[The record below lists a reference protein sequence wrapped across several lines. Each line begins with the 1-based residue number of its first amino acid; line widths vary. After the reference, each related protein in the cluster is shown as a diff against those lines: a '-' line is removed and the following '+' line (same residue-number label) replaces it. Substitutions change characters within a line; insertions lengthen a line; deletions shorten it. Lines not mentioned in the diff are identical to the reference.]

1 MAIQITP
8 LPYNTSALEPV
19 ISEEALRTHYE
30 QHYKGYV
37 AKLNDLIPD
46 TIYEDLSLKDIVLRS
61 GKKIQWDHEVRIFN
75 NADQA
80 WNHTFFWNCLT
91 PARNMRPSDYL
102 AQRICENFG
111 SIEAFQE
118 QFNLKALELFGSG
131 WLWLVLT
138 KNNTLEIMVGKND
151 ENPMASGYTP
161 IFVVDLWEHA
171 YYLDYQ
177 SKRKEYVENIWQ
189 LVNWSFVHAEL
200 VKAEKHQPVRKMSK
214 ENFQSLPFYFRQR
227 WVGSDRTFI
236 KRRRTSVASGS
247 VIGATI
253 GAVLFFFLASLV
265 SMQIIPLP
273 GLVNSSEGINH
284 AAVLLV
290 GVSLGIFVGAACGAL
305 VGIGTPM
312 PLTPKPN
319 H

>member
-1 MAIQITP
+1 MTIQITP
-8 LPYNTSALEPV
+8 LPYNTNALEPV

-61 GKKIQWDHEVRIFN
+61 GKKIQWDHEVKIFN

-80 WNHTFFWNCLT
+80 WNHSFFWNCLT

-102 AQRICENFG
+102 VQRICDNFG
-111 SIEAFQE
+111 TFEAFQE
-118 QFNLKALELFGSG
+118 QFNLKALDLFGSG
-131 WLWLVLT
+131 WLWVVLT
-138 KNNTLEIMVGKND
+138 KNNTIEIMVGKND
-151 ENPMASGYTP
+151 ENPIASGNSP

-171 YYLDYQ
+171 YYLDYL
-177 SKRKEYVENIWQ
+177 SKRKEYIENIWD

-200 VKAEKHQPVRKMSK
+200 VKAEKHQPMRKSTK
-214 ENFQSLPFYFRQR
+214 ERFKSLPFYLRQR
-227 WVGSDRTFI
+227 WLGSDRTFI
-236 KRRRTSVASGS
+236 KRRRTSIGSGS
-247 VIGATI
+247 VIGAAI
-253 GAVLFFFLASLV
+253 GAGVFFFLASLV

-273 GLVNSSEGINH
+273 GLVNASGGINH
-284 AAVLLV
+284 GLVLFF
-290 GVSLGIFVGAACGAL
+290 GTSLGVFLGAACGAL

-312 PLTPKPN
+312 PLTPKTSR
-319 H
+319 